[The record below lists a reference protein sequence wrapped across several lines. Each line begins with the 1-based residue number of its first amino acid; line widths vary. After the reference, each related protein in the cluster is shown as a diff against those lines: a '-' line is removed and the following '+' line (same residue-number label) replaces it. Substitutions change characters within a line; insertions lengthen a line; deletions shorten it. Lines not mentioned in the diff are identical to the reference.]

1 MSESWVSAH
10 IYDELYRIIAKEEI
24 IETDQGMKALWE
36 PKLRFVSAD
45 SQTEKEDVYWLIAKQ
60 QKYFTAKHEVNW
72 PEILKGYC
80 EKQDKI
86 YEIGLENI
94 IKNIK
99 PILRSFPDA
108 RDAMEWLNRLYR
120 SCMKIEGYRV
130 QIRSGEVG
138 IYPSQYPN
146 EFQEY
151 RTVYTHLDVK
161 EDQITD
167 ALLREIS
174 ESFLG
179 YRSMEEYR
187 KKLVAQEFELE
198 KGDLESFTDENV
210 AELIRHF
217 TNSVIHNYK
226 MDSLEERIQIGC
238 AKLAEWIE
246 SSLEKDDKAKMYF
259 PEYCSDEGR
268 AKLLTSKAV
277 AALSRNLRDTMQ
289 KLADTEKELK
299 DRELEMIKLRERIA
313 RQENCQEQD
322 SFSNDVFLNDAWFT
336 QEELESYGGE
346 AEDFGR
352 MVGTAGELFAFEK
365 LKAMFEDKNVQEQI
379 GEFRN
384 DLFDQQLTYEVIR
397 PDTEQYKQAGFDIAI
412 YGKNEVGTI
421 ITEDYFEVK
430 THTTKSVVK
439 NTLHFSEEQMK
450 YAMRKGKNYH
460 ALLVSY
466 DAAGGKCIGIHV
478 YHNVIA
484 QIIGGEL
491 KHAECGYCYNI

>member
-45 SQTEKEDVYWLIAKQ
+45 SQTEKEDVYWLIEKQ

-80 EKQDKI
+80 EKQNRI
-86 YEIGLENI
+86 HEIGLENMI
-94 IKNIK
+94 QNIP
-99 PILRSFPDA
+99 PILRSFSDT
-108 RDAMEWLNRLYR
+108 RDAMEWLNRLYK
-120 SCMKIEGYRV
+120 SGMKIEEYRA
-130 QIRSGEVG
+130 QIKSGEVG
-138 IYPSQYPN
+138 IYPSQYPD
-146 EFQEY
+146 EFREY
-151 RTVYTHLDVK
+151 RTVYTHLHVK

-179 YRSMEEYR
+179 YRPMEEYR
-187 KKLVAQEFELE
+187 KKLVAREFELE
-198 KGDLESFTDENV
+198 KGDLEPFTDEDV

-217 TNSVIHNYK
+217 VNYIIHNYK
-226 MDSLEERIQIGC
+226 MDSLEERIQLGC

-246 SSLEKDDKAKMYF
+246 LSLEKDDKAKMYF

-277 AALSRNLRDTMQ
+277 AALNRNLRDTMQ
-289 KLADTEKELK
+289 KLTNTEKELK
-299 DRELEMIKLRERIA
+299 KRELEIIELRERIA
-313 RQENCQEQD
+313 GQENCHD
-322 SFSNDVFLNDAWFT
+322 NDPFSDDLFSNDAWFT
-336 QEELESYGGE
+336 QGELEIYGGE
-346 AEDFGR
+346 AEEFGR
-352 MVGTAGELFAFEK
+352 IVGNAGELFAFEK
-365 LKAMFEDKNVQEQI
+365 LKAMFEDKNAQEQI
-379 GEFRN
+379 WEFRK

-397 PDTEQYKQAGFDIAI
+397 PDTEHYKQAGFDITI

-439 NTLHFSEEQMK
+439 NMLHFSEEQMK
-450 YAMRKGKNYH
+450 YAMIKGKNYH